1 MTVLYKVPII
11 KWSSRSKDGGDE
23 QYARTYS
30 FGKDF
35 KVDLDFTKNRLMDR
49 GFPRRYAD
57 KLQLSEE
64 VLDGK
69 QYKKWEYE
77 GQPVVYV
84 AEDGFYIDEEV
95 DLNMKKAEL
104 AKRLHHVYRCFS
116 VLNEAGFI
124 LGRKRNG

>member
-1 MTVLYKVPII
+1 MMLQKVPII
-11 KWSSRSKDGGDE
+11 KWSSRSKDEEE
-23 QYARTYS
+23 QYAHTYS
-30 FGKDF
+30 FGMDF
-35 KVDLDFTKNRLMDR
+35 KVDLGFTKNRLMDK

-64 VLDGK
+64 TIDGK
-69 QYKKWEYE
+69 QYRKWEYE

-95 DLNMKKAEL
+95 DLSTNKPEL

-116 VLNEAGFI
+116 VLRSTGFVSF
-124 LGRKRNG
+124 LG